1 MNLNDITTSIR
12 SWFSGTG
19 VGYYSAPYGNSI
31 SSTFISPAT
40 ALTLT
45 PVWRAVNLIANDV
58 ARTPAEWG
66 NPNLETLY
74 ARPNQH
80 QSGYDFRRMMTLQC
94 LLYGN
99 AFALI
104 NRRKSGGV
112 YEIIPLTVG
121 SVSLTVTNGTPVY
134 KTLEYGDV
142 AIQDMLH
149 LKASIL
155 DGLWANSPINICR
168 TAITTGIQQE
178 DNAASLAQTA
188 PTIALIHP
196 SNVNAAAKQAIAEQ
210 YSRNHTGAGAGG
222 KPLVLGENLKVQEIS
237 SASNQEGLEI
247 ARKYSIS
254 DVSRI
259 FGVPS
264 SYLSETSGSVYGS
277 LEFLTRMYLD
287 ACLSHWFAAWNS
299 EFGMKLGEECLFD
312 TDFIARPSLAETY
325 AAIRTG
331 IESGVLTKN
340 EARAILDYDPVDG
353 GDEFSQALNLGTGG
367 GQTNLGTDTNQIAPN
382 K

>member
-1 MNLNDITTSIR
+1 MNLTDIKKSIR
-12 SWFSGTG
+12 SWLSGGG
-19 VGYYSAPYGNSI
+19 VGYYTPPYGNAI

-40 ALTLT
+40 ALSLT

-58 ARTPAEWG
+58 ARTPAEWSS
-66 NPNLETLY
+66 PNLETLY
-74 ARPNQH
+74 DRPNQH

-112 YEIIPLTVG
+112 YEILPLTVG
-121 SVSLTVTNGTPVY
+121 SVSLSTVGGTATY
-134 KTLEYGDV
+134 RTQDYGDV
-142 AIQDMLH
+142 AVQDMIH

-168 TAITTGIQQE
+168 TAITTSIQNE
-178 DNAASLAQTA
+178 DNAAALAQAA
-188 PTIALIHP
+188 PTLAFIHP
-196 SNVNAAAKQAIAEQ
+196 SNVNAAAKQAIADQ
-210 YSRNHTGAGAGG
+210 YAKNHTGSNNAG

-237 SASNQEGLEI
+237 STSNQEGLDI
-247 ARKYSIS
+247 ARKYSVS

-264 SYLSETSGSVYGS
+264 SYLSETTGSVYGS

-287 ACLSHWFAAWNS
+287 ACLSHWFAAWNAEYS
-299 EFGMKLGEECLFD
+299 TKLNEECLFD
-312 TDFIARPSLAETY
+312 TDFISRPSLAETY

-331 IESGVLTKN
+331 IEAGVITKN

-367 GQTNLGTDTNQIAPN
+367 GQTNLGTDTNEMAPN

>member
-1 MNLNDITTSIR
+1 MNLNGIKTSIR
-12 SWFSGTG
+12 SWFSGES
-19 VGYYSAPYGNSI
+19 VGLYIPPFSNSI
-31 SSTFISPAT
+31 NAYLSPSNSLA
-40 ALTLT
+40 LT
-45 PVWRAVNLIANDV
+45 PVWRAVNLIANDI
-58 ARTPAEWG
+58 ARTPAEWS

-74 ARPNQH
+74 SRPNAY

-99 AFALI
+99 SFALI
-104 NRRKSGGV
+104 NRRKNGSV
-112 YEIIPLTVG
+112 YEIVPLSIG
-121 SVSLTVTNGTPVY
+121 SVTLQTTGATPVY
-134 KTLEYGDV
+134 KTREFGDV

-149 LKASIL
+149 LKASLL
-155 DGLWANSPINICR
+155 DGLWGQSPINICK
-168 TAITTGIQQE
+168 ISINTGIANE
-178 DNAASLAQTA
+178 NNAAALAQTA
-188 PTIALIHP
+188 PSMAIIHP
-196 SNVNAAAKQAIAEQ
+196 SNINAAAKQAIADQ
-210 YSRNHTGAGAGG
+210 YMKNHTGISNTG
-222 KPLVLGENLKVQEIS
+222 KPLVLAENVKLEQIS
-237 SASNQEGLEI
+237 SVPNQQGLDI
-247 ARKYSIS
+247 ARKYSVA

-299 EFGMKLGEECLFD
+299 EYSTKLSEECLFD
-312 TDFIARPSLAETY
+312 TDFLAKPSLAETY

-331 IESGVLTKN
+331 VEAGVLTKN

-367 GQTNLGTDTNQIAPN
+367 GQTNLGSDTNAMATN

>member
-1 MNLNDITTSIR
+1 MKLQDIKTSIR
-12 SWFSGTG
+12 SWFSGES
-19 VGYYSAPYGNSI
+19 VGIYIPPFSNSI
-31 SSTFISPAT
+31 NQYLSPSN
-40 ALTLT
+40 ALALT
-45 PVWRAVNLIANDV
+45 PVWRAVNLIANDI

-74 ARPNQH
+74 NRPNQY

-99 AFALI
+99 SFALI
-104 NRRKSGGV
+104 NRRKNGSV
-112 YEIIPLTVG
+112 YEIVPLSIG
-121 SVSLTVTNGTPVY
+121 SVSLETTSATPVY
-134 KTLEYGDV
+134 KTREFGDV
-142 AIQDMLH
+142 AVQDMLH

-155 DGLWANSPINICR
+155 DGLWAQSPINICK
-168 TAITTGIQQE
+168 ISINTGIANE
-178 DNAASLAQTA
+178 NNAAALAQTA
-188 PTIALIHP
+188 PSMAIIHP
-196 SNVNAAAKQAIAEQ
+196 SNINAAAKQAIADQ
-210 YSRNHTGAGAGG
+210 YMKNHTGINNTG
-222 KPLVLGENLKVQEIS
+222 KPLVLAENVKLEQIS
-237 SASNQEGLEI
+237 SVPNQQGLDI
-247 ARKYSIS
+247 ARKYSAA

-259 FGVPS
+259 FGVPT

-299 EFGMKLGEECLFD
+299 EYSTKLNEECLFD
-312 TDFIARPSLAETY
+312 TDFLAKPSLAETY

-331 IESGVLTKN
+331 VEAGVLTKN

-367 GQTNLGTDTNQIAPN
+367 GQTNLGSDTNAMATN